1 MLRKGL
7 TAIFV
12 IGITG
17 AAFAAPPPSGQADP
31 SKKAADTEKTQAKP
45 GAGLNVLH
53 AVAQWSIDLSKL
65 ADTNAKSSLV
75 KDYAREMA
83 ATNAEKDAKLV
94 TIAKKQGIELSPLN
108 PQTEDGRSILDR
120 MKAEKVLLRSLHGDA
135 FDKEYMTLVTNTQQ
149 SIIHYL
155 QTQKASA
162 QDEDVKAFL
171 GDMETAVQAR
181 LQKAQDI
188 MAQVYGD
195 SV

>member
-31 SKKAADTEKTQAKP
+31 SKKEADTARTPKP
-45 GAGLNVLH
+45 GAGLNMLH

-94 TIAKKQGIELSPLN
+94 TLAKKQGVELSPPN
-108 PQTEDGRSILDR
+108 PQTEEGKSILDR

-155 QTQKASA
+155 QTQKAAA

-171 GDMETAVQAR
+171 GDMETAVEQR